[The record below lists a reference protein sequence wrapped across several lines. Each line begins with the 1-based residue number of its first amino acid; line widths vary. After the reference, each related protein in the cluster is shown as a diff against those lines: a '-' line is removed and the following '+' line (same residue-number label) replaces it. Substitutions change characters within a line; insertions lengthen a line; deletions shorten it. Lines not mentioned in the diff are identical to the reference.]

1 METSFAWVTQGEELG
16 APLEEKGHLIVGLH
30 WSEPDS
36 TLTFCFGFPPSAPQ
50 WKCVEKV
57 TPIIR
62 VIFIVF
68 QILQS
73 IR

>member
-1 METSFAWVTQGEELG
+1 MET
-16 APLEEKGHLIVGLH
+16 PLPGSPKGRNWGLPLRRWAISWLGLH
-30 WSEPDS
+30 GSEPDS
-36 TLTFCFGFPPSAPQ
+36 TLTFFFGFPPSVPQ

-68 QILQS
+68 QILQT